1 MSTLPVRTLA
11 APALGERARTIAAG
25 LAGAGVVAA
34 IALAVAAARH
44 ASPAEVSPIV
54 PRGDWRG
61 VWEAAL
67 VVAFALYG
75 LGAWLARSSRLP
87 LRLAVATAVLVQALP
102 LAGPLLLSK
111 DAYLY
116 WGEARVFVAHHA
128 NPYVSTP
135 ADYPSDPAYPRVSES
150 WRAEPSPYGPLWEL
164 AAAAPAAA
172 AGASAHHAAL
182 AYRLLATAAL
192 LLSVALVARSTRSAA
207 AVAFLGW
214 SPLLALHYAGGGHG
228 DALMML
234 AVLGAVAGGTRARSG
249 ALWPVAAAFKPFA
262 PVLVPLEL
270 AKRRLA
276 VGARWWLGFVGS
288 SVAVVVVSTAIF
300 GTHWVRA
307 ATTGAHQSSPLGGV
321 HWLMQAGLTHRHA
334 VLVAAAAFL
343 VVYAALLRHAWRSG
357 RARLSLAASA
367 LCLSS
372 SLLRPWY
379 ALWPVAL
386 AALEED
392 VLAAVVAY
400 ALTGYL
406 LFGDAVKL

>member
-1 MSTLPVRTLA
+1 
-11 APALGERARTIAAG
+11 
-25 LAGAGVVAA
+25 
-34 IALAVAAARH
+34 
-44 ASPAEVSPIV
+44 
-54 PRGDWRG
+54 
-61 VWEAAL
+61 
-67 VVAFALYG
+67 
-75 LGAWLARSSRLP
+75 
-87 LRLAVATAVLVQALP
+87 
-102 LAGPLLLSK
+102 
-111 DAYLY
+111 
-116 WGEARVFVAHHA
+116 
-128 NPYVSTP
+128 
-135 ADYPSDPAYPRVSES
+135 
-150 WRAEPSPYGPLWEL
+150 
-164 AAAAPAAA
+164 
-172 AGASAHHAAL
+172 
-182 AYRLLATAAL
+182 
-192 LLSVALVARSTRSAA
+192 
-207 AVAFLGW
+207 
-214 SPLLALHYAGGGHG
+214 
-228 DALMML
+228 
-234 AVLGAVAGGTRARSG
+234 
-249 ALWPVAAAFKPFA
+249 
-262 PVLVPLEL
+262 VPLEL

-276 VGARWWLGFVGS
+276 VGARWWLGLVGS